1 MGEVSEG
8 VGQSRKELEDAI
20 ERLERHPGRA
30 IKCGDVADLLK
41 LAQRVGDEQTVYAI
55 RALTAVVV
63 DGILKL
69 NAKHEDAIRIFA
81 EAVRAY
87 VDQEVGAVKGEI
99 TEVRRAAW
107 N

>member
-8 VGQSRKELEDAI
+8 IGESRKELERAI
-20 ERLERHPGRA
+20 DKLERHPGRE
-30 IKCGDVADLLK
+30 IRCGDVAELLK

-69 NAKHEDAIRIFA
+69 NEKHEGSLRILA

-87 VDQEVGAVKGEI
+87 VDQQVGTVKGEI
-99 TEVRRAAW
+99 TEVRRATW